1 VDEGTSFK
9 AILEEVRHMLAMR
22 YLQSGKLSIQEIAFT
37 LGYSDLANFRR
48 AFKRWEKIAPSE
60 YRERRRRR

>member
-1 VDEGTSFK
+1 ML
-9 AILEEVRHMLAMR
+9 AVRH
-22 YLQSGKLSIQEIAFT
+22 LQNGKLSIQEIAFN

-48 AFKRWEKIAPSE
+48 AFKRWEKIAPPE